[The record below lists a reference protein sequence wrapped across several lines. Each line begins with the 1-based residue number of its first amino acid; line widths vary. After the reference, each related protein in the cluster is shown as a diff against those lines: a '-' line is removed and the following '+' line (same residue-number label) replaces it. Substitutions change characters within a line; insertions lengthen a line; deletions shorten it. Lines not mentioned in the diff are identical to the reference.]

1 MNETHTAPRDLVRV
15 ALALLIAFGVIALAS
30 VYWSVIAAPDLLA
43 RDDNARNII
52 AEQRIRRGAIL
63 DRTGEVLAF
72 SQETPNG
79 LTARRYP
86 QPVVASA
93 VGYYSLTYG
102 TAGIEA
108 AYDSLLRGDEGRDEL
123 DALLDDLLHRA
134 PQGGDVRATLDLR
147 VQGAVAEALTGR
159 AGAAIVLD
167 VPSGAV
173 RALVSQPTFDPNT
186 LDAQW
191 DALVADQ
198 GAPLLN
204 RVTAGLYQ
212 PGGVF
217 QTVLLGALFA
227 TQPDLSDA
235 GAGLLT
241 QPADIFSEPVRVD
254 DLTLDCLRQPITD
267 TPTLADA
274 YAFGCPA
281 PILALAESS
290 LSSEAVRQRME
301 ALGLLDA
308 LALTGFPTV
317 TAPATL
323 FPAEV
328 SPTAHRALLAG
339 QGALTITPLHLAQMV
354 AAIAHGGNAVSL
366 HLVDAV
372 RPPESSQWQTPSA
385 PTTRERAMLRADVAA
400 ALESALAYAARTS
413 PDTAIAAPPNVPLF
427 GHSALAFAGPQKTP
441 YAWFYGYVRP
451 DDAGEEAIVV
461 VVVVEDERNP
471 AVAARVARAAF
482 TAALQND
489 EPSAD

>member
-1 MNETHTAPRDLVRV
+1 VNETHTAPRDLARL
-15 ALALLIAFGVIALAS
+15 ALTLLIAFGLIALAS
-30 VYWSVIAAPDLLA
+30 VYWSVIAAPDLRA

-72 SQETPNG
+72 SEEASNG
-79 LTARRYP
+79 LMVRRYP
-86 QPVVASA
+86 QPVAASA

-123 DALLDDLLHRA
+123 DTLLDDLLHRA

-147 VQGAVAEALTGR
+147 VQGAVAEALAGR

-167 VPSGAV
+167 VPSGEV
-173 RALVSQPTFDPNT
+173 RALVSQPAFDPNT

-191 DALVADQ
+191 DALVADR

-217 QTVLLGALFA
+217 QTVLLTALLA
-227 TQPDLSDA
+227 AQPDLSDA
-235 GAGLLT
+235 GGALLA
-241 QPADIFSEPVRVD
+241 QPADTFSEPVRVD
-254 DLTLDCLRQPITD
+254 DLTLGCLHQPTAD
-267 TPTLADA
+267 APTLADA

-281 PILALAESS
+281 PILVLAESH

-308 LALTGFPTV
+308 PTLTGFPTI
-317 TAPATL
+317 TAPVVL
-323 FPAEV
+323 PPADV
-328 SPTAHRALLAG
+328 SPAAYRALLAG
-339 QGALTITPLHLAQMV
+339 QGALTITPLHLAQIV
-354 AAIAHGGNAVSL
+354 AAIAHGGNAVPL
-366 HLVDAV
+366 HLVEAV
-372 RPPESSQWQTPSA
+372 RSPEASQWQPPSA
-385 PTTRERAMLRADVAA
+385 AAVRERAMLRADVAA
-400 ALESALAYAARTS
+400 ALENALAYAARVS
-413 PDTAIAAPPNVPLF
+413 PDTAVAAPPDVPLF
-427 GHSALAFAGPQKTP
+427 GHSALAFAGPQETP

-451 DDAGEEAIVV
+451 ADADGGAIVV
-461 VVVVEDERNP
+461 VVVVENERNP

-482 TAALQND
+482 TAALHNG